1 MVNFLQ
7 LPVISL
13 NHFHWLLLKFPFGI
27 MDLKSPS
34 PMEGRLTQQFQVCNR
49 PSDSGLEHPGSFL
62 LALQERRESRATGT
76 SQPPSGEPHASSA
89 SAKSKV
95 VMKTKYAILI
105 VEERGVEMIRTD
117 FFIGGTFYFL
127 ALGLFPYKA
136 HSIGFPLW
144 PLKILRSD
152 SENSFKRNCL
162 DKATVVHP
170 GRYKWRFLGLRHF
183 LWPSRTWWVSPAL
196 WQPRAYIPVGRETL
210 SSASRQCTAV
220 TLVKPLF

>member
-1 MVNFLQ
+1 
-7 LPVISL
+7 
-13 NHFHWLLLKFPFGI
+13 

-34 PMEGRLTQQFQVCNR
+34 PMEGRLTQQFQVCKR

-76 SQPPSGEPHASSA
+76 SQPPSGEPHASSV

-136 HSIGFPLW
+136 HSIGFPL
-144 PLKILRSD
+144 
-152 SENSFKRNCL
+152 
-162 DKATVVHP
+162 
-170 GRYKWRFLGLRHF
+170 
-183 LWPSRTWWVSPAL
+183 
-196 WQPRAYIPVGRETL
+196 
-210 SSASRQCTAV
+210 
-220 TLVKPLF
+220 